1 QNSRRD
7 ARVAGGELVTL
18 EGQDRSLWD
27 RRDISEGLSLVEKA
41 LKIGPAG
48 PYQLQAAIAAL
59 HAEAPTSGD
68 TDWAQIAALYA
79 KLLTLNPSPVIAL
92 NHGVAL
98 AMSGSVED
106 GLKRIDELGRSG
118 LASYH
123 LFHAARA
130 DLLRRLA
137 HNSEAAAAYRAA
149 LSLAT
154 N

>member
-1 QNSRRD
+1 
-7 ARVAGGELVTL
+7 LL
-18 EGQDRSLWD
+18 
-27 RRDISEGLSLVEKA
+27 LVEKA
-41 LKIGPAG
+41 LRIGPAG

-59 HAEAPTSGD
+59 HVEAPAPAD

-79 KLLTLNPSPVIAL
+79 KLLALNPSPVIAL
-92 NHGVAL
+92 NHGVAV
-98 AMSGSVED
+98 AMSGSFEG
-106 GLKRIDELGRSG
+106 GLKQIDELGRSGG

-137 HNSEAAAAYRAA
+137 RNTEAAAAYRSA

-154 N
+154 NHVERKYLQRRLNEMEAHAGGNADADVAV